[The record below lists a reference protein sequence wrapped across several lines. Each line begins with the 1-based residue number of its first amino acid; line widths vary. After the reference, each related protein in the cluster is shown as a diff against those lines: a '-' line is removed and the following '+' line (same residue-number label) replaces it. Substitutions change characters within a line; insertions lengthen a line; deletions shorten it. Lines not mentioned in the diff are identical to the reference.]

1 MTAWLSTPL
10 DSVFNKNFN
19 FFVCVKTTVDMSFGD
34 SFQMSASFLDP
45 SEPTYDYFNYRR
57 KDKSISFGTDT
68 SRGLKNQITR
78 GDVYSFAQVVS
89 KVNTCTT
96 VTNTVF
102 AKETSSGQTVDADSI
117 VPLTSVS
124 HFIQRSVTGNTPYV
138 TEVSSPPPAKTGV
151 SRRGTNMSPAVNVPD
166 ASASHHSETPLSSSF
181 ESGLKWVGVT
191 PLTLLMVTSTQ

>member
-1 MTAWLSTPL
+1 MFVPLLETPVFAGGGDVWTCSLVPDPDFMTAWLSTPL

-89 KVNTCTT
+89 KVNT
-96 VTNTVF
+96 
-102 AKETSSGQTVDADSI
+102 I
-117 VPLTSVS
+117 
-124 HFIQRSVTGNTPYV
+124 
-138 TEVSSPPPAKTGV
+138 
-151 SRRGTNMSPAVNVPD
+151 
-166 ASASHHSETPLSSSF
+166 
-181 ESGLKWVGVT
+181 
-191 PLTLLMVTSTQ
+191 